1 MNEMNSQDST
11 ENTPEIQDTPN
22 LTDTPDTANLSQE
35 PHLHM
40 DAHKPAKR
48 GYHNATARLLNGVFV
63 VLLVFMVIFLLLQVY
78 LNVASYLQQ
87 GATIGIAL
95 LYVLASVSTSFILC
109 ALPFIFKFFA
119 EVVELLDRNKNQ

>member
-11 ENTPEIQDTPN
+11 ENTTELQDTPN
-22 LTDTPDTANLSQE
+22 LTDTPDTSNLSQE
-35 PHLHM
+35 AEHPVV
-40 DAHKPAKR
+40 AQKPAKR

-63 VLLVFMVIFLLLQVY
+63 VLLVFMVVFLLLQVY

-95 LYVLASVSTSFILC
+95 IYVFASVSTSFMLC
-109 ALPFIFKFFA
+109 ALPFVFKFFA
-119 EVVELLDRNKNQ
+119 EVVELMDRNKK